1 MLIPEY
7 ADTHHLG
14 KQSVRLS
21 TECTRRRNVAHMHG
35 NMQLCYVNSGSLI
48 HSINGREYIQT
59 AGSCAIIPPF
69 TGHTPNLHKS
79 DDTPV
84 ISFISFY
91 DTFLSDRGYNFFPF
105 LLNGTFFNG
114 FLIPHF
120 YQFDS
125 ERIPLA
131 NSIIYSLRAEVN
143 SKSGTNFDK
152 IAALIADLL
161 GMMCETTSD
170 FKISKPIQKNKEMV
184 FKTIEYFNNNYQKK
198 IVIDDI
204 CELLSVSRGTL
215 TKNFKLFTGYTCN
228 QVLTSIRLYQA
239 IMFYGFGFSKD
250 ETARF
255 SGLGDITNLS
265 RTFKKCFGLSM
276 DRYYKERQFITL
288 FGKLDKI

>member
-125 ERIPLA
+125 EKIPLA
-131 NSIIYSLRAEVN
+131 NSITYSLREEVN

-152 IAALIADLL
+152 VASLIADLL
-161 GMMCETTSD
+161 GMMCETPSD
-170 FKISKPIQKNKEMV
+170 FKVSRPMQKNKEMV

-215 TKNFKLFTGYTCN
+215 TRNFKLFTGYTCN
-228 QVLTSIRLYQA
+228 QVLTSMRLYQA

-250 ETARF
+250 ETAKL
-255 SGLGDITNLS
+255 SGLGDETNLS
-265 RTFKKCFGLSM
+265 RTSKKHFGLPM
-276 DRYYKERQFITL
+276 DRYYKERHLITL
-288 FGKLDKI
+288 FGMLDKI